1 MYIPLMT
8 HKLLLWLAVISVP
21 TTASAFD
28 RAAWKSDFARL
39 KVALAQNYAN
49 LDWQVERR
57 GFNLA
62 RADRFI
68 SAAIDDAKDDTA
80 ATLAT
85 VKLVQAFNDPHLELR
100 SGSPPASA
108 TLVPLSSDLGG
119 PAARPNGCDA
129 GGYSDG
135 QAATRLPYASAPG
148 WVAVRATPFQ
158 AGSIGDV
165 GIIRI
170 PSFGED
176 QYKSVCGA
184 VARPSLAGR
193 DLQLATRAELNRRL
207 VALVSTL
214 RTRGMKRLVIDL
226 SRNGGG
232 SEWSSEAISLFTPG
246 PLKRGEPRLAGA
258 KCHRSGMWRGNKAP
272 CTIYAS
278 SPTTE
283 TIGSARDK
291 PAWSGPLAILA
302 DQRTASAAEEFITWA
317 RDNGRAVLGGIRT
330 AGAGC
335 GYVNGGS
342 AFRFT
347 AVPMYLMIPNCSRYT
362 KDGTNEIEG
371 QKPDLAI
378 DWPTTKPTDVP
389 AALDELFSL
398 KPKQPPAR

>member
-1 MYIPLMT
+1 MT
-8 HKLLLWLAVISVP
+8 PKLLLCLTVLAMP
-21 TTASAFD
+21 TAAAAFD
-28 RAAWKSDFARL
+28 RAAWASDFTRL

-57 GFNLA
+57 GLDLA

-68 SAAIDDAKDDTA
+68 SAAIEAANDDTA
-80 ATLAT
+80 ATLAM

-108 TLVPLSSDLGG
+108 TLVPLSSVLGG
-119 PAARPNGCDA
+119 PAATPSGCDA
-129 GGYSDG
+129 GSYSDG
-135 QAATRLPYASAPG
+135 QAATRLPYASATG
-148 WVAVRATPFQ
+148 WIAVSDTPFQ
-158 AGSIGDV
+158 AGLIGDV

-170 PSFGED
+170 PAFGED
-176 QYKSVCGA
+176 QYKSVCA
-184 VARPSLAGR
+184 TVARPGLAGR

-232 SEWSSEAISLFTPG
+232 SEWSSEAITLFTPG

-258 KCHRSGMWRGNKAP
+258 KCDRSAMWRGDRAP
-272 CTIYAS
+272 CTIYAN

-283 TIGSARDK
+283 SIGSARDK

-317 RDNGRAVLGGIRT
+317 RDNGRAVLGGVRT

-347 AVPMYLMIPNCSRYT
+347 AAPMYLMIPNCSRYT
-362 KDGTNEIEG
+362 GDGTNEIEG

-378 DWPTTKPTDVP
+378 DWPATKPSEI
-389 AALDELFSL
+389 AATLDELFAVA
-398 KPKQPPAR
+398 PKRPPVR